1 MKRNLLYKK
10 AKKFI
15 PGISQLFGKRPD
27 LYLPGNKWPIYYSKA
42 KGVEIWSLEKK
53 KYYDFIQNLP
63 IFIPDTKIGNEFSE
77 LITQFPV
84 TPYLDS
90 RPSFNKWIHFIHNK
104 INVIT
109 GKPEMNM
116 LDSIQKYNE
125 HYNKPEHTLFEISYR
140 REKIIYIGIIITLIT
155 TAYYLSK

>member
-1 MKRNLLYKK
+1 MATDYDPKVWGPHYWFVLQSIALTY
-10 AKKFI
+10 
-15 PGISQLFGKRPD
+15 
-27 LYLPGNKWPIYYSKA
+27 PIHPNDVS
-42 KGVEIWSLEKK
+42 KK

>member
-53 KYYDFIQNLP
+53 K
-63 IFIPDTKIGNEFSE
+63 
-77 LITQFPV
+77 
-84 TPYLDS
+84 
-90 RPSFNKWIHFIHNK
+90 
-104 INVIT
+104 
-109 GKPEMNM
+109 
-116 LDSIQKYNE
+116 
-125 HYNKPEHTLFEISYR
+125 
-140 REKIIYIGIIITLIT
+140 II
-155 TAYYLSK
+155 